1 MKKEDF
7 KKGEVIIYQSKG
19 GPKIEVKL
27 DENSVWL
34 NTHLIANL
42 FDVNRPAIVKHVNN
56 IYKTKELEKNSTC
69 SILEQVAGDGKIRK
83 MNLYNLDM
91 IISVGY
97 RVNSKRA
104 TEFRIWATKTLKEHL
119 VKGYTLNKKQI
130 ENNYN
135 QFLKSIE
142 SVKSLLQNSK
152 KIRTKDAL
160 ELIKM
165 FAETWVSLDAY
176 DKLNLP
182 KSGITKREVKITAD
196 EIVEAIISLKKI
208 LIEKKEATEIFAQER
223 SEGSLIGIVGNIFQ
237 SFGGREV
244 YSSIEEKSAHLLY
257 FIVKNHPFVDG
268 NKRSGAFAFILF
280 LSKTNILH
288 KEKIS
293 PEALT
298 ALTLLVAE
306 SNPKDKE
313 KIIGLILQLLK

>member
-237 SFGGREV
+237 SFGGER
-244 YSSIEEKSAHLLY
+244 
-257 FIVKNHPFVDG
+257 FIRV
-268 NKRSGAFAFILF
+268 
-280 LSKTNILH
+280 
-288 KEKIS
+288 
-293 PEALT
+293 
-298 ALTLLVAE
+298 
-306 SNPKDKE
+306 
-313 KIIGLILQLLK
+313 